1 MRNKRSRTYSC
12 VTQARGRAANPNG
25 LREGARPACSFVV
38 SREDF
43 ISKYKIHAML
53 TGRTLDYS

>member
-1 MRNKRSRTYSC
+1 MWNKHGRAYSY
-12 VTQARGRAANPNG
+12 VTQDGAWASNPNG
-25 LREGARPACSFVV
+25 LGEGARPACSFVV

-53 TGRTLDYS
+53 TGRTLE